1 MYIYPNLL
9 NQVTVRSFCL
19 FKGKGESLYNEHTF
33 VKTMYK
39 RNLREN
45 GKNYVVYASFEI

>member
-1 MYIYPNLL
+1 MYICPNLL
-9 NQVTVRSFCL
+9 NQVIVHSFYL
-19 FKGKGESLYNEHTF
+19 FKGKGETLYNEHAF

-45 GKNYVVYASFEI
+45 GKNCVHHASFEM